1 MYPILISTIA
11 GLSTL
16 IGYLFIYLKIPQSKI
31 NKFITICLSLALT
44 IMIFISITELIP
56 QSFSYFITH
65 NAFIIAILKLIAFF
79 TLGYLLIE
87 IINNRIGDIAS
98 NNLYRLGVLNTIAL
112 IAHNIP
118 EGIATYISSYQDAT
132 LGLKLAISIILH
144 NIPEGISI
152 AIPIYYATKNR
163 KLSLKYTLISGL
175 AEPFGALI
183 TMIFFQYYINENIL
197 NLTLIFVSGI
207 MVTLAINKILK
218 ETLSYNENKYISFGI
233 ILGVILCILTHFII

>member
-16 IGYLFIYLKIPQSKI
+16 IGYLFIYLRIPQSKI

-65 NAFIIAILKLIAFF
+65 NAFIIAILKLITFF

-118 EGIATYISSYQDAT
+118 EGVATYISSYQDAT

-152 AIPIYYATKNR
+152 AIPIYYATKNVT
-163 KLSLKYTLISGL
+163 SNVFSAFTLPSADKMVI
-175 AEPFGALI
+175 
-183 TMIFFQYYINENIL
+183 
-197 NLTLIFVSGI
+197 LTL
-207 MVTLAINKILK
+207 
-218 ETLSYNENKYISFGI
+218 
-233 ILGVILCILTHFII
+233 